1 MKEVTPQDEEGYPPR
16 CGGYPPNVE
25 DTPQDVEDTPQDKG
39 KKSKNDPR
47 PGAVKSHLKTARKWT
62 VFCNL

>member
-25 DTPQDVEDTPQDKG
+25 DTPQNVEDTPQDKG
-39 KKSKNDPR
+39 KNRKMIR
-47 PGAVKSHLKTARKWT
+47 GPGQL
-62 VFCNL
+62 NPI